1 MSSNPVPR
9 VFVVDDELVIASTL
23 AAILRFHG
31 YCAKAF
37 TSPLEALAAAR
48 SKAPDLLITDLVVP
62 GLSGVDFANQ
72 MKAQH
77 PDCKILLFS
86 GHAHTQDVLEDA
98 HSQGLNSNCLEAYP
112 PIRNAIEGGW

>member
-1 MSSNPVPR
+1 
-9 VFVVDDELVIASTL
+9 
-23 AAILRFHG
+23 
-31 YCAKAF
+31 
-37 TSPLEALAAAR
+37 
-48 SKAPDLLITDLVVP
+48 
-62 GLSGVDFANQ
+62 